1 MKTGKLIWIPRVL
14 AMIFI
19 VFLSLFA
26 LDAFSGDAP
35 FIKKLGGFFVQL
47 IPSFILV
54 LTWLISWKR
63 PLMGGSIF
71 ILLSIAF
78 AFFFR
83 TYRSVPTFLLTTFPV
98 ALVGILFI
106 IFDLVAKKSGKAA

>member
-1 MKTGKLIWIPRVL
+1 MKTGKLMWIPRVL

-26 LDAFSGDAP
+26 LDVFSGNAP
-35 FIKKLGGFFVQL
+35 FIKKLAGFFVHL

-54 LTWLISWKR
+54 LTLLISWKR
-63 PLMGGSIF
+63 PLVGGSIF

-78 AFFFR
+78 TFFFR
-83 TYRSVPTFLLTTFPV
+83 TYRSVPTFLQVTFPV

-106 IFDLVAKKSGKAA
+106 TFDLLAKKSGKAA